1 MNIDWNAKE
10 YKQNFHFVADYGK
23 DVLSLIDVPKGSFV
37 VDLGCGNGVLSAEL
51 KLKEYD
57 VIGLDA
63 SEQMIELAKKL
74 HPDIEFICDDIRSF
88 KLAKKADGIF
98 SNAVLHWIDEKDQ
111 QMMLSNIADNIKTGG
126 VFAFEFGGWGCAESV
141 HSTLERIF
149 SAHNMQYKRM
159 FYFPT
164 IGIYAPLL
172 EKAGFKVVYATLF
185 DRFTPQ
191 VGESGLADWIKMF
204 DKVPFEGIDEKMT
217 DKIISEAEEKL
228 RDKLYKNNRWYV
240 DYVRLRMKCVKL

>member
-1 MNIDWNAKE
+1 MNIKWDAKE

-23 DVLSLIDVPKGSFV
+23 DVLNLMDVPNGSFV

-51 KLKEYD
+51 KSKGYD

-63 SEQMIELAKKL
+63 SKPMIELAKKL
-74 HPDIEFICDDIRSF
+74 HPDIDFICDDIRTF
-88 KLAKKADGIF
+88 KLAEKADGVF

-111 QMMLSNIADNIKTGG
+111 QMMLNNIADNIKTGG

-141 HSTLERIF
+141 HSTLEKIF
-149 SAHNMQYKRM
+149 TSYDMQYKRM

-164 IGIYAPLL
+164 IGMYAPLL

-191 VGESGLADWIKMF
+191 VGKNGLTDWIKMF
-204 DKVPFEGIDEKMT
+204 DKVPFEGIDEEMT
-217 DKIISEAEEKL
+217 RKIISEAEDRL
-228 RDKLYKNNRWYV
+228 RDKLYKMI
-240 DYVRLRMKCVKL
+240 DGM